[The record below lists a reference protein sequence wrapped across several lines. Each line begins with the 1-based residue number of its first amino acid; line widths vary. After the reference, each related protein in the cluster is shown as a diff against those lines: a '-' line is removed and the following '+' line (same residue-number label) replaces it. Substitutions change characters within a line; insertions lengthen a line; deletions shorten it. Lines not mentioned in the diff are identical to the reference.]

1 MELKIQETRRPFGR
15 ARSFVT
21 LGLRQTPHCNCL
33 THRTTS
39 LVRTT
44 SRRFYCDRTDMKWP
58 GRSRLF
64 AGARRAKLHLPGGS
78 TLHEPERH
86 QPVPVIHFPRSPRR
100 AATNESAT
108 MPHNDN
114 YSAIELSLIFYGWRN
129 MIASA
134 NTPDL
139 ITIDVYFTI

>member
-78 TLHEPERH
+78 TLHVPERH
-86 QPVPVIHFPRSPRR
+86 QPVSVIHFPRSPCQ
-100 AATNESAT
+100 AATNESAP

-114 YSAIELSLIFYGWRN
+114 HSAIELSSIFYCWCN

-134 NTPDL
+134 NTADL
-139 ITIDVYFTI
+139 ISNERHYTI